1 QQKHSR
7 LGSSLM
13 SKKTPVQSAIT
24 RLKALCNVAGATKL
38 SVGFAPGLWAQRDL
52 QVVKRSNILGVK
64 ILCVE
69 EYKNQLSNSPFPE
82 TIAHGGKDEL
92 VCRKAAFYSCSGA
105 RRSETSHRHLWQQG
119 KSSQTTPILC
129 FSNALVLYQ
138 LKLSNFLLTC
148 RISSTVAAFSRPG
161 PFQLATTAMT
171 LILVSSSILFRHNGV
186 EQIRDTMSVAVNE
199 VKPIFQNAADHPI
212 FRNRHLHLPTTP
224 SAD

>member
-1 QQKHSR
+1 
-7 LGSSLM
+7 M
-13 SKKTPVQSAIT
+13 
-24 RLKALCNVAGATKL
+24 
-38 SVGFAPGLWAQRDL
+38 
-52 QVVKRSNILGVK
+52 
-64 ILCVE
+64 
-69 EYKNQLSNSPFPE
+69 
-82 TIAHGGKDEL
+82 
-92 VCRKAAFYSCSGA
+92 CRKAAFYSCSGA

-212 FRNRHLHLPTTP
+212 FRNRHLHLPVRLRELYEHPIDIRYYAGFALEILLYCRQHPQQTDRLIQLEK
-224 SAD
+224 SHRQ